1 MSSYIRQK
9 EILALLDQKTA
20 VTVAELC
27 ETLYAS
33 APTIRRDLQ
42 FLEKEGLIRRTH
54 GGAALLRG
62 AAAESPFAIRAEE
75 NGAAKDRLAEQALEL
90 VSDGMT
96 LFLDSSSTVLR
107 LAGRLGRFQ
116 ELTVITNGIRTAD
129 ILSDFSQLTVFTT
142 GGRVRPH
149 SKSFIGTAACD
160 FVRAHCADYA
170 FFSSRG
176 VSAENGA
183 TEANEEEAL
192 VKRAYIAGSRRAV
205 LLFDE
210 SKWGHDYCS
219 RICRL
224 EELHAVFRSR

>member
-1 MSSYIRQK
+1 MSGYIRQK
-9 EILALLDQKTA
+9 EILTLLERKTA
-20 VTVAELC
+20 VSVSELC
-27 ETLYAS
+27 DALYAS

-62 AAAESPFAIRAEE
+62 AASESPFTIRAGE
-75 NGAAKDRLAEQALEL
+75 NAAAKERLAEQALSL
-90 VSDGMT
+90 ISDGMT

-107 LAGRLGRFQ
+107 LAQRLGAFQ
-116 ELTVITNGIRTAD
+116 ELTIITNGIRTAD
-129 ILSDFSQLTVFTT
+129 VLSDFPSLTVFTT

-176 VSAENGA
+176 VSSENGA
-183 TEANEEEAL
+183 TEPNEEEAL

-219 RICRL
+219 RICKL
-224 EELHAVFRSR
+224 EELYQIFRE